1 MSNLAVMSL
10 LPFARQS
17 ELHFVQ
23 TFVRR
28 VGNTLGTMGDGL
40 QSDSVIGHAAGSI
53 DYEEFLAATVNL
65 NHLEKEETMYNA
77 FQYFDTDN
85 SGYITEQEMEDALR
99 VTLMCCRL
107 ANLPGCNTLLKL
119 HW

>member
-1 MSNLAVMSL
+1 MSD
-10 LPFARQS
+10 RCWY
-17 ELHFVQ
+17 
-23 TFVRR
+23 
-28 VGNTLGTMGDGL
+28 
-40 QSDSVIGHAAGSI
+40 AGSI

-99 VTLMCCRL
+99 VRGGS
-107 ANLPGCNTLLKL
+107 AVTLLCCTCEQ
-119 HW
+119 

>member
-1 MSNLAVMSL
+1 MPSL
-10 LPFARQS
+10 DVYLF
-17 ELHFVQ
+17 
-23 TFVRR
+23 
-28 VGNTLGTMGDGL
+28 GM
-40 QSDSVIGHAAGSI
+40 AAGSI

-99 VTLMCCRL
+99 VRGGSAAAPTCRTCEL
-107 ANLPGCNTLLKL
+107 
-119 HW
+119 

>member
-1 MSNLAVMSL
+1 M
-10 LPFARQS
+10 
-17 ELHFVQ
+17 LHIV
-23 TFVRR
+23 TNKWV
-28 VGNTLGTMGDGL
+28 L
-40 QSDSVIGHAAGSI
+40 SAGSI

-99 VTLMCCRL
+99 VRHLHSFNQSSDRL
-107 ANLPGCNTLLKL
+107 INQSFNQYCFNVAYFS
-119 HW
+119 